1 MKKLYHTPFM
11 ECVKLSPKDVLTLS
25 AGTDPLDMFGQIN
38 FIRKL
43 KTGEDKSEIDF
54 GEVESIR
61 RRS

>member
-1 MKKLYHTPFM
+1 M

-25 AGTDPLDMFGQIN
+25 VGIDSLDIFGQIN

-43 KTGEDKSEIDF
+43 KTGEDQSEIDF
-54 GEVESIR
+54 GGVESIR